1 MNLVQAIQ
9 SGFQNYVT
17 FQGRAARSAY
27 WYWTLFAVLAQVIA
41 QWALG
46 ETVSLLVSLVLFL
59 PSLAVSVRRLHDIDR
74 SGWWFLIWFIPVVGW
89 IVMIYWA
96 CCKGTEG
103 PNRFGPDPLVVGP
116 DTAPAADA

>member
-1 MNLVQAIQ
+1 MNFIQAIQ

-17 FQGRAARSAY
+17 FQGRGSRSAY
-27 WYWTLFAVLAQVIA
+27 WYWTLFALLAQLIA

-46 ETVSLLVSLVLFL
+46 ETISLLVSLVLFL
-59 PSLAVSVRRLHDIDR
+59 PSLAVSVRRLHDIDK
-74 SGWWFLIWFIPVVGW
+74 SGWWFLIWFVPIVGW
-89 IVMIYWA
+89 LVMIYWA

-103 PNRFGPDPLVVGP
+103 ANRFGPDPLASGP